1 MRGATPRLN
10 LPRQLVV
17 LRCHQ
22 RRSEGGTDLPVRL
35 LQQCLLLQRLL
46 LQRLLPK
53 CLWPMRGTRSA

>member
-1 MRGATPRLN
+1 MRGVAPRSN
-10 LPRQLVV
+10 LPRQLVE
-17 LRCHQ
+17 LRRQ
-22 RRSEGGTDLPVRL
+22 RRSEGRSNLPVRL